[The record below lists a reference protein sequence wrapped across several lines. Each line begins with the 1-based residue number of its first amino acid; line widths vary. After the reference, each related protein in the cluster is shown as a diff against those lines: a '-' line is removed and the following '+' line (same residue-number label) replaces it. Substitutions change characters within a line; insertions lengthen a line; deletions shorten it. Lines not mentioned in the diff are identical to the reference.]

1 MQLFARLVIL
11 AGSIGGILVVLAWFF
26 VMQGDWDTAAL
37 LIKPGAYL
45 LGGTAGRLSFRG
57 GRGRFARS

>member
-1 MQLFARLVIL
+1 MQLFARLVRL

-26 VMQGDWDTAAL
+26 VMQSDWDTAAL

-45 LGGTAGRLSFRG
+45 FGGTAIATFGIYAYAALRK
-57 GRGRFARS
+57 